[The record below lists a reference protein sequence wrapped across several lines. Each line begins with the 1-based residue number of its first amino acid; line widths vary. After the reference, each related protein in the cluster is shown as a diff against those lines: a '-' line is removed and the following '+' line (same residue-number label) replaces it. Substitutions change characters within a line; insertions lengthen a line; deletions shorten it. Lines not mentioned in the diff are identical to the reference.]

1 MSGSITVDVARTMT
15 VGQGTASGTA
25 AVIVATNVIAT
36 RGVLIIP
43 AAANSGIIEAGLVGV
58 TYGAGVVVPASGL
71 TIPIENAG
79 LIYLIASAAGQKYSY
94 MII

>member
-1 MSGSITVDVARTMT
+1 MPSIQRDIAKSFA

-25 AVIVATNVIAT
+25 AVLTASTAKAS
-36 RGVLIIP
+36 RGVVIIP
-43 AAANSGIIEAGLVGV
+43 AAANTGIIEAGLVGV

-71 TIPIENAG
+71 TIPIQNAG
-79 LIYLIASAAGQKYSY
+79 LIYLIASAAGQNYSY